1 MAMTFERAEKINQ
14 LWSDIINGYSKYEL
28 MRRLETDYYNWKSDK
43 WSQSQR
49 YKYLKEA
56 YDRCAIEFAEERN
69 KQRELMYDR
78 YLSIYQDAVDA
89 RDRKSAV
96 NVLDSLTKLMGLNE
110 PDKIDIKQDVN
121 VSVDFN
127 ISNDGENE

>member
-14 LWSDIINGYSKYEL
+14 LWVDVINGYSKYEL
-28 MRRLETDYYNWKSDK
+28 MRRLETDYYNWGSDK
-43 WSQSQR
+43 WSMSQR
-49 YKYLKEA
+49 YKYLREA
-56 YDRCAIEFAEERN
+56 YDKCEVEFAEERK

-96 NVLDSLTKLMGLNE
+96 NVLDSLSKLMGLNE
-110 PDKIDIKQDVN
+110 PDKVDIKQDVN

-127 ISNDGENE
+127 INNDGEKE